1 KAPAIFD
8 FEKLKWMNHKYLTQ
22 TPAERIYEVGESI
35 AIDFSKKPKEWWL
48 SFIETMKEHFD
59 TVKDVER
66 VSSQLFEPYEIN
78 TDIVEKIKEYNAK
91 ELIEK
96 FKDRLQSLEPFT
108 MDTILNLIRE
118 LGKELK
124 IKGKNLYF
132 PLRLAITMKEEGMEV
147 HEFIYFIGKDEAIAR
162 LTKVLEVLNA

>member
-1 KAPAIFD
+1 
-8 FEKLKWMNHKYLTQ
+8 
-22 TPAERIYEVGESI
+22 
-35 AIDFSKKPKEWWL
+35 
-48 SFIETMKEHFD
+48 
-59 TVKDVER
+59 
-66 VSSQLFEPYEIN
+66 
-78 TDIVEKIKEYNAK
+78 
-91 ELIEK
+91 
-96 FKDRLQSLEPFT
+96 